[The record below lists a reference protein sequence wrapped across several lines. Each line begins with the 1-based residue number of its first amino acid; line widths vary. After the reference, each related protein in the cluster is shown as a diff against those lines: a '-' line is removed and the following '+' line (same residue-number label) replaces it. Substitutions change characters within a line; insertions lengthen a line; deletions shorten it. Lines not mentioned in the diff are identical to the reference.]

1 MSLKILTLSGCS
13 KLDELPETLG
23 NLEGLKELDVSG
35 TAVKGL
41 PVSINLLK
49 NLKVMSLCRC
59 EGISSKSSTKLL
71 NFPLMLRR
79 SLDLNLMGIL
89 VHALSSLCSLTKLDI
104 SYCNLQT
111 IPDAIGCLSSLSKLD
126 LKGNNFVCLPKGMI
140 QLSNLEGLDLN
151 YCMSLQSLSKLPLSI
166 KNINARDCT
175 SLETLSIRLDDDFCP
190 TFDLLNCIKLI
201 ENQGYEDVLST
212 MLRRYFINHQV
223 SLYLSLSL
231 CVFGFM

>member
-1 MSLKILTLSGCS
+1 
-13 KLDELPETLG
+13 
-23 NLEGLKELDVSG
+23 
-35 TAVKGL
+35 
-41 PVSINLLK
+41 
-49 NLKVMSLCRC
+49 
-59 EGISSKSSTKLL
+59 
-71 NFPLMLRR
+71 MLRR
-79 SLDLNLMGIL
+79 SLDPNPMGIL

-111 IPDAIGCLSSLSKLD
+111 ILDAIGCLSSLSKLDLKGNNFLSKLD